1 MANLGD
7 AGEYFHDLG
16 TDLYWC
22 DPATFVG
29 QTRDQVVDWLAA
41 HAAWRW
47 ATAAEV
53 YALLGKMSADDGLLT
68 AVLGAAQ
75 FTIGN
80 GGPRWIGYYAQATA
94 PDGLL
99 LESSFAPSFHLL
111 TAGGTQG
118 GVAGWNPGAW
128 VVSDVDPTPVETTTW
143 GAVKAGLPVGTRSS
157 IVPAA
162 EGPAPQPV
170 LRASAWCAATRA
182 APSSRRLR

>member
-1 MANLGD
+1 M
-7 AGEYFHDLG
+7 
-16 TDLYWC
+16 
-22 DPATFVG
+22 G

-68 AVLGAAQ
+68 AVLGAAR

-99 LESSFAPSFHLL
+99 LESGFAPSFHLL

-118 GVAGWNPGAW
+118 GVAGWDPGAW
-128 VVSDVDPTPVETTTW
+128 VVSDVNPTPVATTTW
-143 GAVKAGLPVGTRSS
+143 GAVKAGFR
-157 IVPAA
+157 
-162 EGPAPQPV
+162 
-170 LRASAWCAATRA
+170 
-182 APSSRRLR
+182 